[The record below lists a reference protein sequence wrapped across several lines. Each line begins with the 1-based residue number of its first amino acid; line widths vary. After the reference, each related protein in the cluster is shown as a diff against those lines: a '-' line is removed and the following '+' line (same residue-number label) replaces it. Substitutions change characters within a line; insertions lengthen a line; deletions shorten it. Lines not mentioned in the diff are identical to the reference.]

1 MAANAVAD
9 EAGLGSLSLKEAAVS
24 VRFSLQ
30 FDSTYGQRVILSGPA
45 VSLGNYDPAKSV
57 ALDYQHPGRWC
68 TTVRFPLPL
77 ALAPPVA
84 RAGGAEGGAGSPAA
98 APAVT
103 VDGDG
108 TNLEYK
114 YAIVDERD
122 GGSISWELGAPRVL
136 ALTPGAAAETPTL
149 PIAPL
154 LLAQGVFRAKSDLP
168 RDVFCSSAFTDVVFR
183 REPATRV
190 STAVRAARDASA
202 VAAAMVAGQGAL
214 AVRFVVFAPRV
225 VAGDTVCVAGDHD
238 ALGGSDGGVAAAV
251 PLDDTDLPYW
261 TGTVAF
267 PPGTSHFSYHFL
279 VRRAAGGD
287 SSATAADEDAAADG
301 TLEEVVSE
309 ARHSRLFALLDDD
322 VTAVRGVKDG
332 QTAIVV
338 PPSDCSFA
346 YPRPWKGSGV
356 AVPVF
361 SLRSSTGCGVGE
373 FVDLE
378 AMVDLCVAS
387 GWQMLQLLPVNDTT
401 AYGDYRDSYPYSA
414 VSSFALHPQY
424 IHLPSVTD
432 LQGDLAA
439 EYEAESARLNA
450 LPEIDYVDVMAVKM
464 RFLRRIYAQE
474 KEEVLQSRA
483 FLDWFNTNQSWAVP
497 YALFRFLMHVNG
509 SCEFDGWGARSS
521 MTPGDMEAL
530 AAPDTFHFDHVGLVL
545 FTQFH
550 LHRQL
555 QAASAYASQHSV
567 VFKGDLPIGVNRYCA
582 DTWQHPELFRLHMQ
596 AGAPPDFF
604 STAGQNW
611 LFPTYDWKAM
621 AADGYGWW
629 RARLGHM
636 ANYFH
641 AYRIDHILGFFRI
654 WEIPHSYLTGMA
666 GRFRPVIGITKQELE
681 SQGLWD
687 MDRYTRP
694 YVREGFL
701 YDTFG
706 GRGGEVK
713 DRFFVHL
720 YHDRLGFR
728 PEYDTER
735 KLAAALGPEEA
746 GADGDFIK
754 AVRKELV
761 SLLNNVVLLTDVEED
776 GVYHPRFGLE
786 RTSSFAELPSEEW
799 KSSLRQLYHNY
810 FFVRQEALW
819 RASGLAK
826 LPAIQ
831 AASQM
836 MVCGEDLGM
845 IPACVPDVL
854 DETSIMGLRVQRMP
868 EGDIEFGAPAEYPY
882 ATVCTTS
889 SHDTS
894 TLRAWW
900 EEQDGA
906 AKRRYWSGI
915 MGRHGE
921 TPPATATGELVRAVV
936 EDHLASP
943 SMWTVLP
950 LQDWLGMD
958 EAVRRPVATEE
969 QINDPGDPQHIW
981 RFRLHLN
988 VRSLLENKDLTGQW
1002 ASMSTKAGRG
1012 PPY

>member
-1 MAANAVAD
+1 MAAAKGAEDVD
-9 EAGLGSLSLKEAAVS
+9 ISTLSLEDPEVS
-24 VRFSLQ
+24 VRFSVK
-30 FDSTYGQRVILSGPA
+30 FDSTFGQRVILSGPA
-45 VSLGNYDPAKSV
+45 ERLGNYDPSKAV
-57 ALDYQHPGRWC
+57 ALDYEHPSRWC
-68 TTVRFPLPL
+68 QTVKFRLPL
-77 ALAPPVA
+77 ALAAP
-84 RAGGAEGGAGSPAA
+84 AGDCAA
-98 APAVT
+98 AATDFAEDGNGT
-103 VDGDG
+103 V
-108 TNLEYK
+108 LEYK
-114 YAIVDERD
+114 FAIVDDRD
-122 GGSISWELGAPRVL
+122 GGSTTWELGAARTL
-136 ALTPGAAAETPTL
+136 ALAPGAAAESPTL

-154 LLAQGVFRAKSDLP
+154 VVAQAEFRSASDLP

-183 REPATRV
+183 REPADRV
-190 STAVRAARDASA
+190 SAAVRSARDASA
-202 VAAAMVAGQGAL
+202 VAAAMVAGHGAM

-225 VAGDTVCVAGDHD
+225 VAGDTVCVAGDHA
-238 ALGGSDGGVAAAV
+238 ALGGGTVAAAV
-251 PLDDTDLPYW
+251 PLDDTELPYW
-261 TGTVAF
+261 TGTVAL
-267 PPGTSHFSYHFL
+267 PPGTTDFAYHF
-279 VRRAAGGD
+279 VIRRPASGGGGD
-287 SSATAADEDAAADG
+287 VER
-301 TLEEVVSE
+301 VVSE
-309 ARHSRLFALLDDD
+309 APYSRRFSLLEGD
-322 VTAVRGVKDG
+322 VAAVRGVG
-332 QTAIVV
+332 GGHTAIVS
-338 PPSDCSFA
+338 PPSDLSFV

-361 SLRSSTGCGVGE
+361 SLRSPSGCGVGE

-424 IHLPSVTD
+424 IHLPSVAE

-439 EYEAESARLNA
+439 EYEAEAARLNA

-464 RFLRRIYAQE
+464 RFLCRLYASE

-483 FLDWFNTNQSWAVP
+483 FLDWFGANQGWAVP
-497 YALFRFLMHVNG
+497 YALFRFLAHING
-509 SCEFDGWGARSS
+509 SCEFDGWGARAA
-521 MTPGDMEAL
+521 MTPAEMEAL
-530 AAPDTFHFDHVGLVL
+530 AAPDTFHFDHIGLAL

-555 QAASAYASQHSV
+555 QAASAYASRHSV

-582 DTWQHPELFRLHMQ
+582 DTWQHPELFRLRMQ

-611 LFPTYDWKAM
+611 LFPTYDWTAM

-629 RARLGHM
+629 RTRLGHM
-636 ANYFH
+636 ATYFH

-654 WEIPHSYLTGMA
+654 WEIPHSFLTGMA
-666 GRFRPVIGITKQELE
+666 GRFRPVHGIPKAELE
-681 SQGLWD
+681 ALGLWD

-701 YDTFG
+701 YDAFG

-720 YHDRLGFR
+720 FHDRLGFR
-728 PEYDTER
+728 PEFDTER
-735 KLAAALGPEEA
+735 KLAAALRPEEA
-746 GADGDFIK
+746 GADGAFIK
-754 AVRKELV
+754 DVRKELV
-761 SLLNNVVLLTDVEED
+761 KLLNNVVLLADVEEE

-799 KSSLRQLYHNY
+799 KGALRRLYHDY

-819 RASGLAK
+819 RSSGLAK
-826 LPAIQ
+826 LPVIQ
-831 AASQM
+831 AASKM

-868 EGDIEFGAPAEYPY
+868 EGDIEFGTPAKYPY

-900 EEQDGA
+900 EEQDHS
-906 AKRRYWSGI
+906 AKARYWSGI
-915 MGRHGE
+915 MRRSDA
-921 TPPATATGELVRAVV
+921 PPPTATGALVRAVV

-958 EAVRRPVATEE
+958 EALRRPVATEE
-969 QINDPGDPQHIW
+969 QINDPGDPHHIW
-981 RFRLHLN
+981 RFRLHLS
-988 VRSLLENKDLTGQW
+988 VRALLEKKALTAQW
-1002 ASMSTKAGRG
+1002 AGMSTKAGRG